1 MVHCTAFALVSRS
14 ISPEG
19 IPPSYYSVHFLK
31 RLNMPQ
37 SAVYCIFV
45 SKYKACRAIE
55 YCTVLVP
62 VSRTRRSDHNEIHL
76 CALSIGFQHISIVPS
91 LLTPSTGAQKSLQY
105 IYVQRVLVSRD
116 LSFLWEWEG
125 SAPSSHFSLF
135 TKFPSL
141 FSLPPISQNHILLKI
156 SNSSHSI
163 EKPFS
168 LIPSPSN
175 CPPPIR

>member
-1 MVHCTAFALVSRS
+1 MVHCTVFALVSRS

-37 SAVYCIFV
+37 RTMYCIFV

-62 VSRTRRSDHNEIHL
+62 LSRTRRSDHNEIHL

-91 LLTPSTGAQKSLQY
+91 LLTPQLVLKRVCNIFMCNVYWFPEIYRSSGSGRGRPPPPTSPSL
-105 IYVQRVLVSRD
+105 
-116 LSFLWEWEG
+116 
-125 SAPSSHFSLF
+125 PSSHLC
-135 TKFPSL
+135 
-141 FSLPPISQNHILLKI
+141 
-156 SNSSHSI
+156 
-163 EKPFS
+163 
-168 LIPSPSN
+168 SPSHQSQTL
-175 CPPPIR
+175 PIP